1 MVRGFGFFHDGSC
14 DTLFRFHGTIL
25 FAPRPPGTISPN
37 DPGNLEGFPLS
48 AQGILERRQMEAFM
62 LAFDSN
68 LAPIVGQQV
77 TLARGNSAAA
87 LPRIELMMARAGAG
101 DCELVAHILGEGF
114 LYVGDGKFRSGRSRH
129 LKIPLAVLTALS
141 KTRLGEVTFTCVP
154 PGSGERI
161 AGDRDDGDHGDD
173 D

>member
-1 MVRGFGFFHDGSC
+1 
-14 DTLFRFHGTIL
+14 
-25 FAPRPPGTISPN
+25 
-37 DPGNLEGFPLS
+37 
-48 AQGILERRQMEAFM
+48 M

-87 LPRIELMMARAGAG
+87 LPRIELMMARADAG
-101 DCELVAHILGEGF
+101 ECELVAHVLSEGF
-114 LYVGDGKFRSGRSRH
+114 VYIGEGKFRSGRNRH
-129 LKIPLAVLTALS
+129 VKVPLAVLSALS
-141 KTRLGEVTFTCVP
+141 KTRLGEATFTCVP

-161 AGDRDDGDHGDD
+161 AGDREEGDD